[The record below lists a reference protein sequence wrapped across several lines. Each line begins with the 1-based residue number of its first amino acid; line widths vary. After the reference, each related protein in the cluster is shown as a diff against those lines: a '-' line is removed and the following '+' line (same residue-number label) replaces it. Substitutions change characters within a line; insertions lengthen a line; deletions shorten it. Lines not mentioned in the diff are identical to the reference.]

1 MSLITVT
8 LTTTIGQVGSSIPV
22 TSSSSDVSDVTIP
35 ALVGAS
41 SVTMGTSDAVS
52 KSNSIMSLSSIL
64 LSTAALN
71 PMTADQPDIHSSAA
85 EPKNSLASLT
95 SPTASTSSSN
105 DLDSVQTPSTV
116 ANVPAPEKGLSRGQ
130 ITAIIAS
137 VVSVTVLLI
146 AISIAVRCFVVRR
159 RLYNI
164 EEIPKRKLAIS
175 SSGAE
180 SQTERG
186 YKSETRTS
194 VAESTRSSIWGDMRL
209 SVVPTSVN
217 EDVWDSRHWPLPP
230 GHSERYT
237 FFSERSSTSLDG
249 TLEAEQWRGESLS
262 GNGNHNTNAADA
274 TNSRDRNQ
282 AATQR
287 ESGTESRCDSIW
299 GISEMGIAR

>member
-8 LTTTIGQVGSSIPV
+8 LTTTIGQVGSSLPV
-22 TSSSSDVSDVTIP
+22 TSSRSDVSDATIP
-35 ALVGAS
+35 ALIAAS
-41 SVTMGTSDAVS
+41 SVPMGTSDAVS

-85 EPKNSLASLT
+85 ESKNSLTSLT
-95 SPTASTSSSN
+95 SPTASTSS
-105 DLDSVQTPSTV
+105 LDSVQTPSTV

-194 VAESTRSSIWGDMRL
+194 VAESTRSSIWGDMGL

-249 TLEAEQWRGESLS
+249 TLEAEQWRGGSLN

-274 TNSRDRNQ
+274 TNSRDHNQ
-282 AATQR
+282 AAAQR